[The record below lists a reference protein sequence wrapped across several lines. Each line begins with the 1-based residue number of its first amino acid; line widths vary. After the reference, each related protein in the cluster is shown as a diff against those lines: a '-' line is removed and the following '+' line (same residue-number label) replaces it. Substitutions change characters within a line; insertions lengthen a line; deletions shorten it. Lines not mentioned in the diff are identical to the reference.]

1 MDSANQKETGV
12 MDESCREGKR
22 QKCSGRLGN
31 YGPSAS
37 VAPMPLAFAPLTNAH
52 PNPIA
57 FASPEDNLI
66 RPLTSLVTADG
77 LPYRPKNNVRPE
89 NLASGGE
96 HMPEVHDPDVEAFES
111 LLNREIEELNM
122 KIEEDTAREAQWQM
136 SQFTSTFTEL
146 YTGFETS
153 RKKRKDLEK
162 QVTNLK
168 GRIQIL
174 KDKEAHWDE
183 KKKEIERERDE
194 AREEARKAVN
204 EKRILEQKLEKAAKQ
219 YKAGLGTFLA
229 YMATGEGKS
238 MGEYVKELVKE
249 TPCNNRA
256 PADRAEPDGGM

>member
-1 MDSANQKETGV
+1 M
-12 MDESCREGKR
+12 
-22 QKCSGRLGN
+22 
-31 YGPSAS
+31 YF
-37 VAPMPLAFAPLTNAH
+37 LA
-52 PNPIA
+52 
-57 FASPEDNLI
+57 
-66 RPLTSLVTADG
+66 
-77 LPYRPKNNVRPE
+77 
-89 NLASGGE
+89 ASGGE

-122 KIEEDTAREAQWQM
+122 KIEEDTTREAQWQM
-136 SQFTSTFTEL
+136 RQFTLTFTEL

-194 AREEARKAVN
+194 AREEARKAIN
-204 EKRILEQKLEKAAKQ
+204 EKRILEQKLEKVAKQ

-238 MGEYVKELVKE
+238 MG
-249 TPCNNRA
+249 
-256 PADRAEPDGGM
+256 GGVCKGAREGDSL